1 MIEIADIIRETLA
14 ENENNA
20 YYWDALNDR
29 GYQLHINYNGT
40 FVCFKATKNILKVIT
55 AAEFEHAV
63 NYECYLN
70 SIGEYSFYS
79 TFNNH

>member
-1 MIEIADIIRETLA
+1 MIEMNDIIRDL
-14 ENENNA
+14 ENEKEENA

-40 FVCFKATKNILKVIT
+40 FVCFKSTKKTLKVIT

>member
-1 MIEIADIIRETLA
+1 MIKIADIIRETLA

-40 FVCFKATKNILKVIT
+40 FVCFKATKKILKVIT
-55 AAEFEHAV
+55 AAEFVHAV

-70 SIGEYSFYS
+70 SICEDSFYS
-79 TFNNH
+79 TFYNH

>member
-14 ENENNA
+14 ENESNV

-29 GYQLHINYNGT
+29 GYQLHINDDGT
-40 FVCFKATKNILKVIT
+40 FACFKSTKKTLKVIT

-70 SIGEYSFYS
+70 SISEDNFYS

>member
-1 MIEIADIIRETLA
+1 MIEISDIIRETLA
-14 ENENNA
+14 ENENNS

-29 GYQLHINYNGT
+29 GYQLHINDNGT
-40 FVCFKATKNILKVIT
+40 FVCFKSTKRMLKVIT

-70 SIGEYSFYS
+70 SISEDSFYS
-79 TFNNH
+79 TFYNH